1 MEKHFFIFRHG
12 QTVWNAEGRPHGQD
26 PYPVPLTMVGQEQ
39 VRQLADKLKDK
50 NIELIISSDQLRAEQ
65 TSKIIAEKIN
75 VEIIYIPALREVDY
89 GKLNGL
95 YSLEREDVYPEYK
108 KCYQDYSFPF
118 PEGESFA
125 EAAKRFQQALEETA
139 NQYPCQ
145 NIAVST
151 HGNVV
156 DVFLEIIF
164 DKKYQ
169 KVGNCEFVHISYD
182 TDLKKFTPIDMPPDY
197 IFYPKNS

>member
-12 QTVWNAEGRPHGQD
+12 QTIWNAEGRPHGQD
-26 PYPVPLTMVGQEQ
+26 PYPVPLTLFGREQ
-39 VRQLADKLKDK
+39 AEQLADKLKSK
-50 NIELIISSDQLRAEQ
+50 NIELIISSDLLRAEQ
-65 TSKIIAEKIN
+65 TAQIIAEKIGA
-75 VEIIYIPALREVDY
+75 EIVYLPELREVDY

-95 YSLEREDVYPEYK
+95 YSLEREDVFPEYR
-108 KCYQDYSFPF
+108 KCYQDYTFSF

-125 EAAKRFQQALEETA
+125 MASERFQKALEDTA
-139 NQYPCQ
+139 LKYPSQ

-164 DKKYQ
+164 SKKYQ
-169 KVGNCEFVHISYD
+169 KVGNGEFVHISYD
-182 TDLKKFTPIDMPPDY
+182 TQLKRFEPVEMPPDY
-197 IFYPKNS
+197 VFYPQKG